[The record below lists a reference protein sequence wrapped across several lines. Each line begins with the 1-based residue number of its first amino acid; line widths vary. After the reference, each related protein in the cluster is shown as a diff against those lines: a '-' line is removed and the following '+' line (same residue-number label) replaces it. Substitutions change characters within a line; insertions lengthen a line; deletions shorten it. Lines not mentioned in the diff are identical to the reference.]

1 MPTGVFVGEQFPFE
15 PPDKP
20 LHRPLAAR
28 EGKLD
33 RFAFIHLLHRCD
45 LNTRHGR
52 KGNVNGHKN
61 EARIAFWLFAGGEAD
76 TLGA

>member
-1 MPTGVFVGEQFPFE
+1 
-15 PPDKP
+15 
-20 LHRPLAAR
+20 
-28 EGKLD
+28 
-33 RFAFIHLLHRCD
+33 

-61 EARIAFWLFAGGEAD
+61 EARIAFWLFAGGEAE